1 MSGYASYDDALDP
14 KYGDPYPVPM
24 VTASRDTL
32 RGYGTIVTDFK
43 STKVEITPWPVKG
56 RRFFLRWCIHQAR
69 RLQIVSCST
78 QLSMKFI
85 MLINFKMSTVDILTF
100 MSLINTTS

>member
-56 RRFFLRWCIHQAR
+56 KRFVLR
-69 RLQIVSCST
+69 RLQNIFRRGGGGGGGG
-78 QLSMKFI
+78 L
-85 MLINFKMSTVDILTF
+85 N
-100 MSLINTTS
+100 